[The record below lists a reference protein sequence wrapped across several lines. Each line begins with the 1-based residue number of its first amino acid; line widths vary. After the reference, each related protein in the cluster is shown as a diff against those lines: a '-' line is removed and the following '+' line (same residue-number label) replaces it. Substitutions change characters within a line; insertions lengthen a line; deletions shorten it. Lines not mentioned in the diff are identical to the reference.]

1 MISAIVCVDRKGGIG
16 KKNGLLFNIPK
27 DMQMFKSLTTG
38 QIVGCGERTLLSF
51 PKSKPLKNRSTIVL
65 CQEDHH
71 YDDCICAHTFEEF
84 LNIVKVLAMTKEVFI
99 IGGGM
104 MYSSMLDYYDRIY
117 LTKVD
122 AEDPEATVF
131 FPDVEKTGD
140 FKVVKCDADHDENY
154 DFKFMTYERVRK

>member
-1 MISAIVCVDRKGGIG
+1 MISAVVCTDRKGGIG

-27 DMQMFKSLTTG
+27 DMSLFRALTTG
-38 QIVGCGERTLLSF
+38 KIVALGENTLLSF
-51 PKSKPLKNRSTIVL
+51 PKSKPLKNRSTVVL
-65 CQEDHH
+65 CKEGHN
-71 YDDCICAHTFEEF
+71 YENCICAHTFEEF
-84 LNIVKVLAMTKEVFI
+84 LNIVKVLAITQEVFI

-131 FPDVEKTGD
+131 FPDIEKTGD
-140 FKVVKCDADHDENY
+140 FKIAECDEDCDDNY
-154 DFKFMTYERVRK
+154 KFKFMVYERVQK